1 MLNYFKAHGKVIA
14 RWVTIATAIGGIWV
28 AYSQLHAANEQ
39 IHAANEQNRWQ
50 YYNDL
55 NARYAVFYES
65 IPNEVSS
72 GRETDFDKLQPQAK
86 RWVRQYFDLYS
97 EEYWLYKNRLIP
109 EEMWTKRILSGVR
122 VNLLE
127 YPLLV
132 SGYRYWKERGAFKHP
147 DGFFEEVERAIAD
160 TSNSPIKSRLP
171 IN

>member
-1 MLNYFKAHGKVIA
+1 MVAVAIA
-14 RWVTIATAIGGIWV
+14 GVYMVYNQLTAV
-28 AYSQLHAANEQ
+28 YEQ
-39 IHAANEQNRWQ
+39 SRWQ

-55 NARYAVFYES
+55 NARYAAFYQS
-65 IPNEVSS
+65 IPNEVAV
-72 GRETDFDKLQPQAK
+72 GKETDFDKLEPQAK

-97 EEYWLYKNRLIP
+97 EEYWLYKSRLIP
-109 EEMWTKRILSGVR
+109 EEMWTKRIRSGVR

-147 DGFFEEVERAIAD
+147 DGFLEEAERAIAD
-160 TSNSPIKSRLP
+160 ASNSPIRYQLP